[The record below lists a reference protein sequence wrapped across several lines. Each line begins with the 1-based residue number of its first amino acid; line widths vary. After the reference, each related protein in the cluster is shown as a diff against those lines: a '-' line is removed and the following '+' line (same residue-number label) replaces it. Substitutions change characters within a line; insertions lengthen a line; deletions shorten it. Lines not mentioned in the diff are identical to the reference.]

1 MAATQQQTIAVPSDT
16 NQTTQHKYFELIL
29 SQIEKKGLPVAPGK
43 LYQVLRHRGLVLVG
57 GDRQQPLSEAM
68 ATEYLRLRLS
78 RSQHKDAVSLDKEN
92 AVPAN
97 DVDATTREGTMT
109 AAPPTKKP
117 LAPHQHP
124 KQPALASKRPVP
136 KKKKPAASK
145 PKKTQQ
151 PAQRHYILHNNP
163 HNSIQPLALYIL
175 QQTYQQNAF
184 PSSLS
189 LRERRQNLLLRQLQE
204 RFQATFSPPRVFAQQ
219 LVEAWGGSVEE
230 TTHEEHTTA

>member
-1 MAATQQQTIAVPSDT
+1 MAATQQQAIAVPSDT
-16 NQTTQHKYFELIL
+16 TQTTQHKYFELIL

-97 DVDATTREGTMT
+97 DVLTTAKEEPM
-109 AAPPTKKP
+109 AAARPPTKKP

-124 KQPALASKRPVP
+124 NQPAPASKKPVP

-151 PAQRHYILHNNP
+151 PARRYILHNNP

-175 QQTYQQNAF
+175 QQTCQQNAF

-204 RFQATFSPPRVFAQQ
+204 RFQATWLSPRVFAQQ